1 MIASLRG
8 TVLER
13 DGAGTVVIEVSGVG
27 WTVHV
32 TPATLAELEPTSPAF
47 LHVHHHI
54 REGAQSLYGFATRE
68 ERRTFEVLLTAHG
81 IGPALALAVL
91 ACHSPS
97 ALVDIVAS
105 DDAAALTAVPGIGRK
120 TAERMLIEL
129 KGRLAEV
136 GAGIGGRTTGGHP
149 VADVREALA
158 GLGYST
164 DEIRAALREV
174 GDAESAESA
183 LRAALALLGARRA

>member
-13 DGAGTVVIEVSGVG
+13 DGAGTVVVEVGGVG

-54 REGAQSLYGFATRE
+54 REGSQALYGFASRE
-68 ERRTFEVLLTAHG
+68 ERRAFEVLLAAHG

-91 ACHSPS
+91 ACHTPA
-97 ALVDIVAS
+97 ALADIVAT

-129 KGRLAEV
+129 KGRLV
-136 GAGIGGRTTGGHP
+136 DAGTGERTTGGTP
-149 VADVREALA
+149 SSDVREALS
-158 GLGYST
+158 GLGYSQ
-164 DEIRAALREV
+164 DEIRDVLRQIDGAGSAEAALR
-174 GDAESAESA
+174 S
-183 LRAALALLGARRA
+183 ALALLGARRA